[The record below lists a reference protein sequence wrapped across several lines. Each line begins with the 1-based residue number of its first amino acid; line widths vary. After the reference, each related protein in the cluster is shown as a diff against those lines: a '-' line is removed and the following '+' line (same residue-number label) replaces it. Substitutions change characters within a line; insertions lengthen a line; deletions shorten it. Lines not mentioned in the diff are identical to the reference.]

1 MENLETIFSS
11 ENEIVEKLKS
21 YAYQID
27 YQKIFFGHLG
37 PELKKIFMKK
47 KDKVFLKN
55 FLEAVRY
62 EYGFFDTEV
71 DLSKAFNLYKKYADL
86 HDYFCMYKMHVIYL
100 CEYEKFNVPLN
111 RVLERIYLLK
121 CLAYLPNYI
130 TDWNIKLFETI
141 EIEYEIA
148 KILDLEDSNLEKHQL
163 FFNLL
168 YNQKEKYNLSDN
180 DINLMKGVFFCRFN
194 MAGSDLPMISFST
207 LNSLIPE
214 NELDYAYYQAK
225 NKCVFFNIDLKL
237 ENAVSEAEIEK
248 FYKEI
253 GSKKLYEFYGDYGN
267 YLLDKKIKPNP
278 EIIELITDG
287 ANNGYLFNSY
297 RAYQCLIDY
306 YDFDEIMQDYNKAS
320 TILDYILDEVVFE
333 NVAFSS
339 FILFMGCLIKYSKFP
354 EKIIS
359 KYLIYVKE
367 INDHITSTLI
377 KKETGNEIIKDEEYF
392 YAIKGYIYFFG
403 FKGIEEQNLSKAIEY
418 LDKGINK
425 TIKIYA
431 QKNFELIKYKVKELM
446 YLNKHITSDELD
458 KAKKDLIEFFYKN
471 RNLKYQVVD
480 CYIIGEDFLEGTTRK
495 KDEFV
500 AQILFTSAQKI
511 FCKSI
516 VDFFV
521 KRIIK
526 KYLEQNENKI
536 ENIFKDE
543 ICCICYTN
551 KVSKIFIPC
560 KHNFCDFCADKL
572 QKDLNKC
579 PVCRTEYLCII

>member
-1 MENLETIFSS
+1 
-11 ENEIVEKLKS
+11 
-21 YAYQID
+21 
-27 YQKIFFGHLG
+27 
-37 PELKKIFMKK
+37 
-47 KDKVFLKN
+47 
-55 FLEAVRY
+55 
-62 EYGFFDTEV
+62 
-71 DLSKAFNLYKKYADL
+71 
-86 HDYFCMYKMHVIYL
+86 
-100 CEYEKFNVPLN
+100 
-111 RVLERIYLLK
+111 
-121 CLAYLPNYI
+121 
-130 TDWNIKLFETI
+130 
-141 EIEYEIA
+141 
-148 KILDLEDSNLEKHQL
+148 
-163 FFNLL
+163 
-168 YNQKEKYNLSDN
+168 
-180 DINLMKGVFFCRFN
+180 
-194 MAGSDLPMISFST
+194 
-207 LNSLIPE
+207 
-214 NELDYAYYQAK
+214 
-225 NKCVFFNIDLKL
+225 
-237 ENAVSEAEIEK
+237 
-248 FYKEI
+248 
-253 GSKKLYEFYGDYGN
+253 
-267 YLLDKKIKPNP
+267 
-278 EIIELITDG
+278 
-287 ANNGYLFNSY
+287 
-297 RAYQCLIDY
+297 
-306 YDFDEIMQDYNKAS
+306 MQDYNKAS
-320 TILDYILDEVVFE
+320 IILDYLLDEVVFE

-359 KYLIYVKE
+359 KYLIYAKE

-403 FKGIEEQNLSKAIEY
+403 FKGIEEQNLQKVIEY

-551 KVSKIFIPC
+551 KVSKVFIPC

-572 QKDLNKC
+572 EKDSKKC
-579 PVCRTEYLCII
+579 PVCRRQYLCII